1 MKDNLI
7 RTKKYLQ
14 KYRDMEWKAQTAWK
28 VIQECNDLMTSI
40 QGYTGGAVV
49 QGGENHREELLAN
62 CIDRKAGAEDAVLYI
77 RTVNHA
83 LERLD
88 QLERGIIF
96 SYFIDREG
104 ITSVM
109 VLCSV
114 GRSRAYKRA
123 ESALKHMDRLL
134 F

>member
-1 MKDNLI
+1 MRDKLI

-14 KYRDMEWKAQTAWK
+14 KYRDMEWKAQNAWR

-40 QGYTGGAVV
+40 QGFSGAAV

-62 CIDRKAGAEDAVLYI
+62 CIDRKAGAESAVLYI

-88 QLERGIIF
+88 KQERGIIF
-96 SYFIDREG
+96 SYYIDREG
-104 ITSVM
+104 IRSVM
-109 VLCSV
+109 SLCSV
-114 GRSRAYKRA
+114 SRSMAYILA
-123 ESALKHMDRLL
+123 EHALTHIDRLL

>member
-1 MKDNLI
+1 M
-7 RTKKYLQ
+7 
-14 KYRDMEWKAQTAWK
+14 
-28 VIQECNDLMTSI
+28 
-40 QGYTGGAVV
+40 V